1 MSPKP
6 TPTIIV
12 EIVTDSYRIFH
23 ANFEVMSGSGCQAS
37 RGEAFTED
45 RQPLPVLV
53 EEVLRVR
60 GVETVV
66 GRPYCV
72 GVHKA
77 FAFAWGPVDASVTS
91 ILQWMGDNLPVELA
105 EVDWSN
111 VASTRP
117 GEEIRVE
124 TPV

>member
-1 MSPKP
+1 
-6 TPTIIV
+6 
-12 EIVTDSYRIFH
+12 
-23 ANFEVMSGSGCQAS
+23 
-37 RGEAFTED
+37 
-45 RQPLPVLV
+45 V

-77 FAFAWGPVDASVTS
+77 FAFAWGPIDASVTS

-105 EVDWSN
+105 EVDWSHA
-111 VASTRP
+111 VTTETTEAA
-117 GEEIRVE
+117 RVE
-124 TPV
+124 TPA